1 MTDKH
6 AESLA
11 DSYTDSSS
19 KYSSND
25 AMTDHDLAAIVMA
38 EVRDAVGYIGTTS
51 EISNERATALRYYLG
66 EPFGDERDGRSKVV
80 SRDVADT
87 VEWILPS
94 LLRVFAA
101 GDDVVRFEPVGEEDE
116 AFADQATDYLNHV
129 FSKDNNG
136 FLILYT
142 WFKDALIQKNGI
154 VKYWWEVT
162 EKAEIETYSGVSETE
177 LVHLVSG
184 TDVDVLE
191 HTSGQT
197 GDELTHDIKIRRRRT
212 DGRVR
217 IEPVPPEEFL
227 IARRARSLEDA
238 AFVGHRVYKTR
249 SELIAAGYAKRLVET
264 LPTYHDVDDTE
275 EALARWEDDEFR
287 TVGSLDPMM
296 QTIEIIEAYLRVDED
311 GDGIAELLKVTIAGG
326 QSGQLLDKEPV
337 DDIPFASLC
346 PVPMPHKFFGL
357 SVADLV
363 MDLQRIKSVLWRQ
376 MLDNLYLTNN
386 PQREVVMSKLEKGGL
401 DDLLNSK
408 VGGIIRAKQE
418 GAVRELAVPH
428 AAAASFPMLEYVDR
442 VRQYRT
448 GVAPASTGLDAEA
461 LENQTATAVNQ
472 MTAAANQRI
481 ELIARI
487 FAETGVKDLF
497 RGLLRLVVRHQDK
510 SRMVRLRNQWVP
522 MAPTSW
528 NAEMDVSVEVGLG
541 HGSRDQQLA
550 TMTQILNLQK
560 EALAAGGLGL
570 VTPKHI
576 YNALSKLVQ
585 WAGLKSVTPFF
596 SDPDQAAPEE
606 QSNPE
611 AQVDP
616 QAAAMQQQ
624 SQMMTAT
631 MQQQAAAEIQIK
643 REKAVAEVEL
653 DAQKQAARLATDRE
667 IALMKAQSETQ
678 LRQERLAAEMRLKE
692 MELTAEIALEKA
704 KISLTPDAPDADGFV
719 TGVTG

>member
-1 MTDKH
+1 MTKTQMTDR
-6 AESLA
+6 ELS
-11 DSYTDSSS
+11 
-19 KYSSND
+19 
-25 AMTDHDLAAIVMA
+25 AIVMA
-38 EVRDAVGYIGTTS
+38 EVRDAVGYLGSSSSIS
-51 EISNERATALRYYLG
+51 EERATALRYYMG

-94 LLRVFAA
+94 LLRVFTA
-101 GDDVVRFEPVGEEDE
+101 GDDIVRFEPVGMEDE
-116 AFADQATDYLNHV
+116 PFANQATDYINHV
-129 FSKDNNG
+129 FNKDNNG
-136 FLILYT
+136 FLVLYT

-162 EKAEIETYSGVSETE
+162 ERAETESYSGLSEAE
-177 LVHLVSG
+177 MIHLISAA
-184 TDVDVLE
+184 DVEVLE
-191 HTSGQT
+191 HTKSAAPTDDVLSAPHPDMG
-197 GDELTHDIKIRRRRT
+197 GETHDVKIRRQHSE
-212 DGRVR
+212 GRVR

-227 IARRARSLEDA
+227 IARRARSLDDA
-238 AFVGHRVYKTR
+238 DFVGHRVYKTR
-249 SELIAAGYAKRLVET
+249 SELVAAGYPKRLVET
-264 LPTYHDVDDTE
+264 LPTYHDVDDTD

-287 TVGSLDPMM
+287 TAGSLDPMM
-296 QTIEIIEAYLRVDED
+296 QTVEIIEAYLKVDED
-311 GDGIAELLKVTIAGG
+311 GDGIAELLKVTVAGG
-326 QSGQLLDKEPV
+326 EGGQLLDKEPV
-337 DDIPFASLC
+337 DDVPFASLC

-401 DDLLNSK
+401 DDLLNSR

-428 AAAASFPMLEYVDR
+428 AASASFPMMEYVDR

-497 RGLLRLVVRHQDK
+497 RGLLRLVAHHQDK
-510 SRMVRLRNQWVP
+510 PRMVRLRNQWVP
-522 MAPTSW
+522 MAPAQW

-541 HGSRDQQLA
+541 HGNRDQQMG
-550 TMTQILNLQK
+550 TMMQVLSLQK
-560 EALAAGGLGL
+560 EALGAGGLGL

-576 YNALSKLVQ
+576 YNALTKMVQ
-585 WAGLKSVTPFF
+585 WAGLKSVTPYF
-596 SDPDQAAPEE
+596 SDPDQQPMQGPQQMAP
-606 QSNPE
+606 
-611 AQVDP
+611 DP
-616 QAAAMQQQ
+616 AVMAHEK
-624 SQMMTAT
+624 
-631 MQQQAAAEIQIK
+631 AAAELQVK
-643 REKAVAEVEL
+643 REQAMAEVEL

-667 IALMKAQSETQ
+667 VALVKAQAEAQ
-678 LRQERLAAEMRLKE
+678 LRQERLVAEMRLKE

-704 KISLTPDAPDADGFV
+704 KLSLTPNAPDADGHIPAV
-719 TGVTG
+719 IE

>member
-1 MTDKH
+1 MEWRGYEMGGVMETAKHSPKSEPMTDRELR
-6 AESLA
+6 AL
-11 DSYTDSSS
+11 
-19 KYSSND
+19 
-25 AMTDHDLAAIVMA
+25 VMA
-38 EVRDAVGYIGTTS
+38 EVRDAVGSIGSASTLS
-51 EISNERATALRYYLG
+51 SERATALKYYLG

-101 GDDVVRFEPVGEEDE
+101 GDDVVRFEPVGMEDE
-116 AFADQATDYLNHV
+116 AFADQATDYINHV
-129 FSKDNNG
+129 FNKDNDG

-162 EKAEIETYSGVSETE
+162 TKAEVETYSGLTETE
-177 LVHLVSG
+177 VFHLVSAPEVEVMAYSEDQMG
-184 TDVDVLE
+184 HAVKV
-191 HTSGQT
+191 
-197 GDELTHDIKIRRRRT
+197 RRLKQQ
-212 DGRVR
+212 GRVR

-227 IARRARSLEDA
+227 ISRRARTMDEA

-249 SELIAAGYAKRLVET
+249 SDLVATGYPKRLVET
-264 LPTYHDVDDTE
+264 LPAYYAVDDTD
-275 EALARWEDDEFR
+275 EALVRWEDDEFR
-287 TVGSLDPMM
+287 TAGSMDPMM
-296 QTIEIIEAYLRVDED
+296 QTVEIIEAYVKADAD
-311 GDGIAELLKVTIAGG
+311 GDGLAELLKVTVAGG
-326 QSGQLLDKEPV
+326 ADGQLLDKEPV
-337 DDIPFASLC
+337 DAIPFASLC

-386 PQREVVMSKLEKGGL
+386 PQREVVMAKLEKGGL
-401 DDLLNSK
+401 DDLLHSK

-418 GAVRELAVPH
+418 GAVRELTVPA
-428 AAAASFPMLEYVDR
+428 AAAASFPMMEYVDR

-461 LENQTATAVNQ
+461 LENQTATAVTQ

-497 RGLLRLVVRHQDK
+497 RGLLRVVTRHQDQA
-510 SRMVRLRNQWVP
+510 RVVRLRNTWVP
-522 MAPTSW
+522 VMPGQW
-528 NAEMDVSVEVGLG
+528 NADGMDASVEVGLG
-541 HGSRDQQLA
+541 HGNRDQQ
-550 TMTQILNLQK
+550 MGYMMKILELQK
-560 EALAAGGLGL
+560 EALGAGGLGL

-585 WAGLKSVTPFF
+585 WGGLKHI
-596 SDPDQAAPEE
+596 APYF
-606 QSNPE
+606 SNPDEQPPE
-611 AQVDP
+611 AHGPPPDP
-616 QAAAMQQQ
+616 E
-624 SQMMTAT
+624 
-631 MQQQAAAEIQIK
+631 AELAREKARAELQIK
-643 REKAVAEVEL
+643 RESAEAEAAL
-653 DAQKQAARLATDRE
+653 DAQKQMQRLATERE
-667 IALMKAQSETQ
+667 VALVKAQAEAQ

-692 MELTAEIALEKA
+692 MELNAEIALEKA
-704 KISLTPDAPDADGFV
+704 KLTLTPDAPDADGRVSV
-719 TGVTG
+719 T

>member
-1 MTDKH
+1 MPK
-6 AESLA
+6 
-11 DSYTDSSS
+11 
-19 KYSSND
+19 K
-25 AMTDHDLAAIVMA
+25 AMSDRELSAIIMA

-51 EISNERATALRYYLG
+51 EISDERATALRYYLG

-87 VEWILPS
+87 VEWILPG

-101 GDDVVRFEPVGEEDE
+101 GDETVRFEPVGMEDE
-116 AFADQATDYLNHV
+116 PFAEQARDYVNHV
-129 FSKDNNG
+129 FNADNNG

-154 VKYWWEVT
+154 VKYWWEET
-162 EKAEIETYSGVSETE
+162 ETADIETYSGLEEAELIHLLSDPDVEVIEHSEDAGSQYT
-177 LVHLVSG
+177 
-184 TDVDVLE
+184 
-191 HTSGQT
+191 QT
-197 GDELTHDIKIRRRRT
+197 GADDVVVAHPALSGVAARHDVKIRRRKVK
-212 DGRVR
+212 GRVR

-238 AFVGHRVYKTR
+238 DFVGHRVYKTR
-249 SELIAAGYAKRLVET
+249 SELVAAGYAKRLVET

-296 QTIEIIEAYLRVDED
+296 QTIEIIEAYVHVDAD
-311 GDGIAELLKVTIAGG
+311 GDGIAELLKVTLAGG
-326 QSGQLLDKEPV
+326 EGGRLLDKEPV
-337 DDIPFASLC
+337 DAIPFAALC

-418 GAVRELAVPH
+418 GAVRELTVPH
-428 AAAASFPMLEYVDR
+428 SASASFPMMEYVDR

-448 GVAPASTGLDAEA
+448 GVAPASTGLEAET

-497 RGLLRLVVRHQDK
+497 RGLLRLLIRHQDK
-510 SRMVRLRNQWVP
+510 PRVVRLRNQWVP
-522 MAPTSW
+522 MAP
-528 NAEMDVSVEVGLG
+528 
-541 HGSRDQQLA
+541 
-550 TMTQILNLQK
+550 
-560 EALAAGGLGL
+560 AL
-570 VTPKHI
+570 
-576 YNALSKLVQ
+576 
-585 WAGLKSVTPFF
+585 
-596 SDPDQAAPEE
+596 
-606 QSNPE
+606 
-611 AQVDP
+611 
-616 QAAAMQQQ
+616 
-624 SQMMTAT
+624 
-631 MQQQAAAEIQIK
+631 
-643 REKAVAEVEL
+643 
-653 DAQKQAARLATDRE
+653 
-667 IALMKAQSETQ
+667 
-678 LRQERLAAEMRLKE
+678 
-692 MELTAEIALEKA
+692 
-704 KISLTPDAPDADGFV
+704 
-719 TGVTG
+719 